1 MRIEQAEFS
10 RSALALADFP
20 RDGRP
25 QVAFVGRSNV
35 GKSTL
40 LNRLLGK
47 KGLAR
52 TSSTPGRTQA
62 VNFFLVNDRFY
73 CVDLPGYGYAK
84 AGWDARRAWA
94 GVMDVYLRAAGA
106 AGLARVVLLVDGVVG
121 ATTLDVQAWQY
132 LREIGLDGDGGG
144 DQDRQTLAR
153 ALGPGAGRNPGRA
166 GRGGRRDP
174 DLGEDRS
181 RHRRVVA
188 RIGTSSCKK
197 RGQEPEQPQDQCRA
211 SARNRN
217 TQS

>member
-1 MRIEQAEFS
+1 MRIEKAEFS
-10 RSALALADFP
+10 RSAVGASDFP

-94 GVMDVYLRAAGA
+94 GLMDDYLRAAGSSDL
-106 AGLARVVLLVDGVVG
+106 GWVVLLVDGVVG
-121 ATTLDVQAWQY
+121 ATVLDVQAWQY
-132 LREIGLDGDGGG
+132 LREIGLEVTVVATKIDKLGRSRWAAALKGI
-144 DQDRQTLAR
+144 QA
-153 ALGPGAGRNPGRA
+153 ALGPESNAAIPFSAKTG
-166 GRGGRRDP
+166 
-174 DLGEDRS
+174 
-181 RHRRVVA
+181 
-188 RIGTSSCKK
+188 IGVTELWRELAPHLTGSQQK
-197 RGQEPEQPQDQCRA
+197 P
-211 SARNRN
+211 RN
-217 TQS
+217 TGT